1 MKNLKKVLAIFGLTT
16 FMMLSHVNVYANIF
30 NDVDQNN
37 VAYSSIEKMYKLG
50 IMVGDLQGNFK
61 PDSYISKFDAMKILS
76 KLIEDSENIN
86 ISNSKYNNI
95 VLEYDNKYSRWDSSA
110 NTSLVIMLE
119 TGILKEDE
127 LNNFI
132 IIDKNNKEQVRAL
145 SNEEIALFLVRIA
158 NKEDIVNNMSFE
170 KTFKDENNISPD
182 KVKACYYMDITNII
196 PAKDNMFYPK
206 NAVTKAQLAVILDNF
221 LQTTNIS
228 SNVKNNNIDILN
240 DNKNIQTRFVTIE
253 KIFNENN
260 SIQVKIGNETKIY
273 PVEKN
278 AYVYIDGISSNLSNI
293 NPNSNAEITIQDNII
308 CKIDVK
314 TNLQIQH
321 IENNQDEKLYGIIKN
336 VSNASIGLSY
346 KEIDDNGFYSK
357 EKIDIIPLSKD
368 YKITKNGVNINNLEE
383 NSLATVILEDKM
395 AKQIILEDNNAIFIG
410 TIIEKSKDKITIKTT
425 DNKIFEIG
433 FLENAQIIRNG
444 KDIFIKDL
452 KIGDTVNI
460 NVEKDK
466 ISKIDAKGNKSK
478 KQGIIKSI
486 KINDTSSIIEIE
498 DSKHNSYTYYANNFT
513 TDVYSIRVLDSV
525 NLYLDSSEIY
535 AIDILERKYN
545 KNFSGEIIDIN
556 ESSITIFTQDLT
568 GKSTTSVFVDKDT
581 IFFDYEKLENVS
593 IKDLK
598 KGDKVYIVLKDNIN
612 NIASNINIVSK

>member
-61 PDSYISKFDAMKILS
+61 PDSYISKFDTIKILS
-76 KLIEDSENIN
+76 KLIEDSKNIN

-395 AKQIILEDNNAIFIG
+395 AKQIILEDDNAIFIG

>member
-145 SNEEIALFLVRIA
+145 SKEEIALFLVRIA